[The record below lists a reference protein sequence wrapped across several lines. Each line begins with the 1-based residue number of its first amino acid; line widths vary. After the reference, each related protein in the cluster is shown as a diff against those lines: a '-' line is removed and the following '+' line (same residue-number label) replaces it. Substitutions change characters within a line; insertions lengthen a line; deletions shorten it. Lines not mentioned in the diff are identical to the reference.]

1 MRVDLVHYVVVATV
15 VAAVVVDIAAAAS
28 VVDVDDIDV
37 VAAIYNYRS

>member
-28 VVDVDDIDV
+28 VVEFDVIDV
-37 VAAIYNYRS
+37 VAASYNYRS